1 MTSTDEG
8 TSITFDYLKG
18 KRRAEKALGFLTAI
32 GSELLACDTRQQVAQ
47 VVAEHLIRLNIDFCI
62 IEQRPHSGSALS
74 VSAQAADLA
83 DTVSNITDVL
93 TSCRLEAE
101 RLAPGSAAPLELAA
115 TSFYVRSNRVLLR
128 QFSLNHVSIGFG
140 TLTVIKLRAEAPE
153 FTSAELA
160 LLGDVAARFLTT
172 IRCLPS

>member
-47 VVAEHLIRLNIDFCI
+47 VVAEYLIRLNIDFCI

-74 VSAQAADLA
+74 VSAQARDLA
-83 DTVSNITDVL
+83 YTVSNITDVL
-93 TSCRLEAE
+93 TSCQREAE
-101 RLAPGSAAPLELAA
+101 RLAPESATPLDRAA
-115 TSFYVRSNRVLLR
+115 TVFDVSSNRVVLQ
-128 QFSLNHVSIGFG
+128 QFTLNHPSIGTG
-140 TLTVIKLRAEAPE
+140 ALSVARIRAEAPE

-160 LLGDVAARFLTT
+160 LLGDVAARFLTA